1 MPTFE
6 ERLTA
11 LEQNAMQNIHDL
23 QANMT
28 IMMGVIGSQ
37 GQDIKRILQR
47 QDVMDGRLS
56 AMDGRLNI
64 VEQHLDQMDGR
75 LHGVEQHLSQMDGR
89 LNGVEQRLHGVEQ
102 HLHGVEQHLHGVEQH
117 LGQMDE
123 KFEEHTKRFDHLE
136 GMLVQILDRLP
147 EKS

>member
-1 MPTFE
+1 
-6 ERLTA
+6 

-23 QANMT
+23 QANVT

-47 QDVMDGRLS
+47 QDVMDHRLS
-56 AMDGRLNI
+56 VMDGRLNI
-64 VEQHLDQMDGR
+64 VEQHLGQMDGR
-75 LHGVEQHLSQMDGR
+75 LHGVEQHLGQMDGR
-89 LNGVEQRLHGVEQ
+89 
-102 HLHGVEQHLHGVEQH
+102 LHGVEQH

>member
-1 MPTFE
+1 MKGEMLMPTFE

-23 QANMT
+23 QANVT

-47 QDVMDGRLS
+47 QDVMDSRLS
-56 AMDGRLNI
+56 VMDGRLNI
-64 VEQHLDQMDGR
+64 
-75 LHGVEQHLSQMDGR
+75 VEQHLSQMDGR
-89 LNGVEQRLHGVEQ
+89 LNGVEQHLGQMDGRLTGVEQ
-102 HLHGVEQHLHGVEQH
+102 HLSQMDRRLTGVEQHLS
-117 LGQMDE
+117 QMDE
-123 KFEEHTKRFDHLE
+123 KFEKHTKRFDHVE
-136 GMLVQILDRLP
+136 GMLAQILDRLP